1 MKIYSRPMEIL
12 ESRSSNMDI
21 KKYKKIKGIV
31 SLVFGLFL
39 LRKLQETTGYVKD
52 TMAIFRFLSK

>member
-1 MKIYSRPMEIL
+1 MEIL

-31 SLVFGLFL
+31 SFIFDGLKL
-39 LRKLQETTGYVKD
+39 SLYMNLREEHLYFDKLQ
-52 TMAIFRFLSK
+52 AF

>member
-1 MKIYSRPMEIL
+1 MKIYSRQMEIL

-31 SLVFGLFL
+31 SFIFDGLKL
-39 LRKLQETTGYVKD
+39 SLYMNLREEHLYFDKLQ
-52 TMAIFRFLSK
+52 AF